1 MKFGWMEIVLIIFVI
16 IAVVVIARIV
26 RPGRIASQNEEED
39 DSDAAR
45 KSNRSRKNRH
55 PAFMARTGIALV
67 VAGGI
72 ALIAGAS
79 MLKWV
84 FHNYVLSA
92 ILIVC
97 GVIIFVLS
105 RRIRQ

>member
-1 MKFGWMEIVLIIFVI
+1 MKFGWMEIVLIIFVV
-16 IAVVVIARIV
+16 IAVAVIARIV
-26 RPGRIASQNEEED
+26 RPGRIASREERED
-39 DSDAAR
+39 TGTTAR
-45 KSNRSRKNRH
+45 NNQRGKNKR

-84 FHNYVLSA
+84 FHNYILSA
-92 ILIVC
+92 ILIAC